1 MRRLALMLFVCAVG
15 MTAFGTRVS
24 ADDSP
29 VDPSMPFDHMVL
41 IVEQDHTYDSYFR
54 GYEPDPSDQRAG
66 LLGLAD
72 DYVLFDQYYASSA
85 GGTLGNMLDLTTGS
99 THGLLFSSKPALTA
113 LAGLDVPTLFDRL
126 NDAKV
131 DWRLYDGGLAEI
143 DPAKV
148 ADGSYLADGTAVPA
162 SLYRAPVLA
171 MRRTWSER
179 DVLSKIVGQEQF
191 FEDART
197 GDLPAFSLILPSPS
211 DSPAQGGSE
220 GESRL
225 LSLVNAV
232 EKSRQWGSTAIFVT
246 WDDGGGQFDSAVPPV
261 ASGLRV
267 PLLVISPYAK
277 HGYISHVEHNHLS
290 LLDLIESRFAL
301 RSLRTQ
307 PGTSPSFED
316 AFDVAAGARAPLVG
330 VGAGLPP
337 TPVGTSRQNLQ
348 TVVLYA
354 ICLVAA
360 AATARA
366 GWLRQRQR
374 AL

>member
-1 MRRLALMLFVCAVG
+1 MRRLALVVAACAITVS
-15 MTAFGTRVS
+15 AFGSRSS
-24 ADDSP
+24 ADESP
-29 VDPSMPFDHMVL
+29 VDPAMPFDHMVL

-54 GYEPDPSDQRAG
+54 GFEPDPSSRRAG

-72 DYVLFDQYYASSA
+72 DYVLFDNYFASSA

-99 THGLLFSSKPALTA
+99 SHGLLFSSKPALTA
-113 LAGLDVPTLFDRL
+113 LAVLDVPTLFDRL
-126 NDAKV
+126 NDANV
-131 DWRLYDGGLAEI
+131 DWRLYDGGFREV

-148 ADGSYLADGTAVPA
+148 ADGSYLADGTPVPA
-162 SLYRAPVLA
+162 SLYRAPILA
-171 MRRTWSER
+171 MRRTWSQP
-179 DVLSKIVGQEQF
+179 DVLSRIAGQEQF

-197 GDLPAFSLILPSPS
+197 GKLPAFSLILPSPS

-232 EKSRQWGSTAIFVT
+232 EKSSQWSHTAIFVT

-267 PLLVISPYAK
+267 PLLLISPYAK

-301 RSLRTQ
+301 KSLRSQ

-316 AFDVAAGARAPLVG
+316 AFDVAAGTRPPLVG
-330 VGAGLPP
+330 IGAGLPP

-348 TVVLYA
+348 TVALYA

-360 AATARA
+360 AAIARA